1 MIVGAVSK
9 AGISSMTTKSG
20 TLICGNLLGLRRP
33 SLQSR
38 LLSAAVAVALMAG
51 PGSTSSP
58 AESGAV
64 APALPAKL
72 PDGRQRAFP
81 TAEGFGAAALGGRGG
96 IVIEVTNT
104 NEAGEGSLRAC
115 IEAVGPRTCI
125 FRTGGTITLNEKAL
139 VVHNPYLTIAGESA
153 PGGGI
158 AIRNSE
164 QQGRP
169 SLQIFT
175 NDVIVRHLR
184 IRPGPHAVASCCSG
198 ALGLYSL
205 GATNIML
212 DHISAS
218 WGSDETVD
226 SEDATNFTW
235 QWGIASEPLLD
246 GGPGKKNR
254 ARNMLFTKGGNVTV
268 HHSLF
273 STGLFRNPQI
283 KMALP
288 DSIADVVNNVLY
300 SPQWQFVISFGD
312 EWTRIR
318 ANVIGN
324 YKIAGEN
331 LHNDRLVQ
339 LFEESGSGFSIF
351 LQDNLD
357 ETYLPTLQKAAQEA
371 LAPEHQKYFSS
382 ERFSVPAVRTTSPQA
397 AYEEVLA
404 NAGAT
409 KPSRDAVD
417 QRIIE
422 EVKNRNG
429 HILKND
435 PKKVGGWPELAA
447 GEPYPD
453 SDHDGM
459 ADDWEAKNELNAA
472 DPTDGARDADGD
484 GWTNLEEFLHFM
496 AGDPTGN

>member
-212 DHISAS
+212 DHISLRAGARMRLS
-218 WGSDETVD
+218 IRKTQQISPGSGALPVNLCSTVV
-226 SEDATNFTW
+226 
-235 QWGIASEPLLD
+235 
-246 GGPGKKNR
+246 R
-254 ARNMLFTKGGNVTV
+254 ARKT
-268 HHSLF
+268 
-273 STGLFRNPQI
+273 
-283 KMALP
+283 ALETC
-288 DSIADVVNNVLY
+288 S
-300 SPQWQFVISFGD
+300 SP
-312 EWTRIR
+312 R
-318 ANVIGN
+318 AV
-324 YKIAGEN
+324 
-331 LHNDRLVQ
+331 
-339 LFEESGSGFSIF
+339 
-351 LQDNLD
+351 
-357 ETYLPTLQKAAQEA
+357 
-371 LAPEHQKYFSS
+371 
-382 ERFSVPAVRTTSPQA
+382 
-397 AYEEVLA
+397 
-404 NAGAT
+404 
-409 KPSRDAVD
+409 
-417 QRIIE
+417 
-422 EVKNRNG
+422 
-429 HILKND
+429 
-435 PKKVGGWPELAA
+435 
-447 GEPYPD
+447 
-453 SDHDGM
+453 M
-459 ADDWEAKNELNAA
+459 
-472 DPTDGARDADGD
+472 
-484 GWTNLEEFLHFM
+484 
-496 AGDPTGN
+496 